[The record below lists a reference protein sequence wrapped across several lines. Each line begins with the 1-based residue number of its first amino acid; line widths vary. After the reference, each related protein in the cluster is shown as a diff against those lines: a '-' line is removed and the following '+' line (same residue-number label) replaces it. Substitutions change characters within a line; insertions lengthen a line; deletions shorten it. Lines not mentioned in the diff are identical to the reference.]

1 MTYTEVLQMLEET
14 GMQVAYRFFPEDSDP
29 RLPYIAY
36 YYPNRDDFSAD
47 NINYVKVEALNIELY
62 TENKDFTSEQMVES
76 VLTAHGLFFQKTESY
91 LDSEEMYEVLYETEV
106 LIKGE

>member
-1 MTYTEVLQMLEET
+1 MTYQEVLAMLEET
-14 GMQVAYRFFPEDSDP
+14 RMQVAYRFFPEDSDP

-36 YYPNRDDFSAD
+36 YYPNRDDFPAD

-62 TENKDFTSEQMVES
+62 TENKDFTSEQKVES
-76 VLTAHGLFFQKTESY
+76 ILNAHGLFFQKTESY
-91 LDSEEMYEVLYETEV
+91 LDSEEMYEVLYETSV